1 MKDYESIKAK
11 LLKLHT
17 LAERGEQGEAAN
29 ALRLLNRLL
38 EKYGLTIEDVVGEQ
52 EKTKRYTFKATT
64 EWQRKLLFQVYACVK
79 SCSKVT
85 YWRYKNEYDF
95 ELTAFEYAEICNMYE
110 WHKKQLGKEIKQ
122 TIPDLTEAYIYK
134 HNISN
139 RDDEGSDEIKSLTA
153 EDIKRLARILAMA
166 DTLED
171 TTYRKQLENKK

>member
-17 LAERGEQGEAAN
+17 LAERGERGEAAN
-29 ALRLLNRLL
+29 ALHLLNKLL
-38 EKYGLTIEDVVGEQ
+38 EKYGLTIEEVIGEQ

-79 SCSKVT
+79 SSSEVS
-85 YWRYKNEYDF
+85 YWHYKSEYDF
-95 ELTAFEYAEICNMYE
+95 ELTAFEYAEFCNMYE

-122 TIPDLTEAYIYK
+122 TILDLTEAYIYK
-134 HNISN
+134 HDIVN
-139 RDDEGSDEIKSLTA
+139 RDSEGNDEIKPLTA
-153 EDIKRLARILAMA
+153 EDIKRLARILVMA

-171 TTYRKQLENKK
+171 TSYRKQLENK